1 MSVSV
6 FIHNYYCG
14 YVYWGEPEQAPRTL
28 IKSTGTLS
36 IHLLY
41 GSFCK
46 WCIQF
51 VLHEKK
57 S

>member
-41 GSFCK
+41 GSFRK